1 MRRDFKVWAG
11 RQGRRESVL
20 PTTPSL
26 PTPTAEDQTREGLKN
41 KQVLIPLTRLY
52 DIKKK
57 IGRLKEEEEERER
70 FTHMLPLLCCC
81 HFLKKGGF
89 SLFKDSSIIKPVTP
103 VNCISQHISRKRRTD
118 FIKDH
123 LKGFFFYLSSSS
135 FLHVILSTQNIH
147 ISRMP
152 KNLFILMSIFEPLKR
167 FEAF

>member
-123 LKGFFFYLSSSS
+123 LKGFFF
-135 FLHVILSTQNIH
+135 
-147 ISRMP
+147 
-152 KNLFILMSIFEPLKR
+152 LFIIIQFSPRHTFHSEHTHQQDAKKPIYPHEYL
-167 FEAF
+167 